1 MEEDLIVVIC
11 KLVDDTRAGHQ
22 HHGTLDNHRLADALI
37 QMISQINIDK
47 SLQIL
52 HFLNSYS
59 YSE

>member
-37 QMISQINIDK
+37 QTISQINIDNIIFH
-47 SLQIL
+47 LYL
-52 HFLNSYS
+52 YVR
-59 YSE
+59 

>member
-37 QMISQINIDK
+37 QMISQINIDNIIFH
-47 SLQIL
+47 LYL
-52 HFLNSYS
+52 YVRLMN
-59 YSE
+59 